1 MSVLVYYLLET
12 CWKYMDIYTK
22 LYKYIHGT
30 ILWKYMEHN
39 YIMELYYG
47 NTGTQ
52 CWFELFHCTVAPCF
66 LLRIHLPRG
75 PGNPAELHRIAI
87 RAIRAIRTSAA
98 NGQQMGKL
106 LKDILVTMDL
116 MDLDLIDKNYQPSQA
131 YDNFWWWNLTQ
142 SSWSFWASHSLIPL
156 QHQLPFTKNTS
167 KKRTPFNVILE
178 PPSCAHTLA
187 QKYLIELLMWNASY
201 VQKTPQ

>member
-75 PGNPAELHRIAI
+75 PGNPAELHRI
-87 RAIRAIRTSAA
+87 RHQSHQSHQDLSRKWSA
-98 NGQQMGKL
+98 NGEAAEGYPGHYGSNGSRFDRQKL
-106 LKDILVTMDL
+106 PTIT
-116 MDLDLIDKNYQPSQA
+116 
-131 YDNFWWWNLTQ
+131 
-142 SSWSFWASHSLIPL
+142 SL
-156 QHQLPFTKNTS
+156 
-167 KKRTPFNVILE
+167 
-178 PPSCAHTLA
+178 
-187 QKYLIELLMWNASY
+187 
-201 VQKTPQ
+201 

>member
-1 MSVLVYYLLET
+1 
-12 CWKYMDIYTK
+12 
-22 LYKYIHGT
+22 
-30 ILWKYMEHN
+30 
-39 YIMELYYG
+39 MELYYG
-47 NTGTQ
+47 NIWHITILWNYIIEIQAHNAG
-52 CWFELFHCTVAPCF
+52 LSCF
-66 LLRIHLPRG
+66 TAQLPLVFYCASICRE
-75 PGNPAELHRIAI
+75 ALAIRQSYTEFAI